1 MKNTNFLLVGVGG
14 QGTLLASNVLAQ
26 VGVKAGFDVKKA
38 EVHGM
43 AQRGGSVSSHVRWGE
58 KVYSPLIGRG
68 EVDYLVAF
76 EKLEALRY
84 VTMLRPGGMAIVGD
98 MRIPPLSVSSGDD
111 VYPDNEEVERI
122 LGEVTDDLHFIRSL
136 HLAEEAGNARAHN
149 VVVLGALSNLISQV
163 PPDIWLEVIAE
174 LVPAKFIEVNQR
186 AFQAGKSANWESGI
200 REFPDY

>member
-58 KVYSPLIGRG
+58 KIHSPLIGRG

-84 VTMLRPGGMAIVGD
+84 VGMLRPGGTAIVGN

-111 VYPDNEEVERI
+111 VYPDDEEVLRM
-122 LGEVTDDLHFIRSL
+122 LGEVTNDLHFVPSL
-136 HLAEEAGNARAHN
+136 RLAEEAGNARAHN
-149 VVVLGALSNLISQV
+149 IVVLGALSNFVTQV
-163 PPDIWLEVIAE
+163 ASDIWLEVIAE
-174 LVPAKFIEVNQR
+174 SVPAKFVEVNQR
-186 AFQAGKSANWESGI
+186 AFQAGKSVNS
-200 REFPDY
+200 

>member
-1 MKNTNFLLVGVGG
+1 VKDMRFLLVGVGG

-26 VGVKAGFDVKKA
+26 VGVKTGFDVKKA

-68 EVDYLVAF
+68 EVDYLVSL
-76 EKLEALRY
+76 EKLEVLRY
-84 VTMLRPGGMAIVGD
+84 VGMLRPGGIAIVGD

-111 VYPDNEEVERI
+111 VYPDDEEVRRI
-122 LGEVTDDLHFIRSL
+122 LGEVTNGLHFVPSIR
-136 HLAEEAGNARAHN
+136 LAEEAGDARAHN
-149 VVVLGALSNLISQV
+149 IVVLGALSNFISQI

-174 LVPAKFIEVNQR
+174 LVPTKFIEVNQR
-186 AFQAGKSANWESGI
+186 AFQAGKLVSS
-200 REFPDY
+200 

>member
-68 EVDYLVAF
+68 EVDYLVSL

-84 VTMLRPGGMAIVGD
+84 VSMLRPGGTAIVGD

-111 VYPDNEEVERI
+111 VYPSDEEVRRM
-122 LGEVTDDLHFIRSL
+122 LGEVTDDFHLVPSL
-136 HLAEEAGNARAHN
+136 RLAEEAGDARVHN
-149 VVVLGALSNLISQV
+149 LVVLGALSSFITQV
-163 PPDIWLEVIAE
+163 ALDIWLEVIAE
-174 LVPAKFIEVNQR
+174 WVPEKYIELNQR
-186 AFQAGKSANWESGI
+186 AFGWAERLA
-200 REFPDY
+200 

>member
-1 MKNTNFLLVGVGG
+1 MHRRQDRMKNTNFLLVGVGG

-58 KVYSPLIGRG
+58 KIRSPLIGRG

-84 VTMLRPGGMAIVGD
+84 VSMLRPGGTAIIGD

-111 VYPDNEEVERI
+111 VYPDDEEVRRM
-122 LGEVTDDLHFIRSL
+122 LSEVTDDLHFVPSL
-136 HLAEEAGNARAHN
+136 RLAEEVGNARAHN
-149 VVVLGALSNLISQV
+149 IVVLGVLSNLIAQV
-163 PPDIWLEVIAE
+163 PPEVWLEVITE
-174 LVPAKFIEVNQR
+174 WVPEKYVEVNRR
-186 AFQAGKSANWESGI
+186 AFQVGRSGNW
-200 REFPDY
+200 

>member
-1 MKNTNFLLVGVGG
+1 MKDMSFLLVGVGG
-14 QGTLLASNVLAQ
+14 QGTLLASNVVAQ

-58 KVYSPLIGRG
+58 KVHSPLIGQG

-84 VTMLRPGGMAIVGD
+84 VSMLRPGGTAIVGD

-111 VYPDNEEVERI
+111 VYPDDDEVRRM
-122 LGEVTDDLHFIRSL
+122 LSEVTDDLHFIQSL
-136 HLAEEAGNARAHN
+136 RLAEEAGNTRAHN
-149 VVVLGALSNLISQV
+149 VVVLGALSNFISQV
-163 PPDIWLEVIAE
+163 PPDIWLEVIE
-174 LVPAKFIEVNQR
+174 EWVPKKYIDVNQR
-186 AFQAGKSANWESGI
+186 AFQAGKSVNS
-200 REFPDY
+200 

>member
-1 MKNTNFLLVGVGG
+1 MKNMNFLLVGVGG

-68 EVDYLVAF
+68 EVDYLVSL

-84 VTMLRPGGMAIVGD
+84 VAMLRPGGTAIVGD

-111 VYPDNEEVERI
+111 VYPNDEEVRRM
-122 LGEVTDDLHFIRSL
+122 LSEVTDDFYLVPSL
-136 HLAEEAGNARAHN
+136 SLAKEAGDARAHN
-149 VVVLGALSNLISQV
+149 LVVLGALSNFITQV
-163 PPDIWLEVIAE
+163 APDLWLEVIAE
-174 LVPAKFIEVNQR
+174 WVPEKYIALNQR
-186 AFQAGKSANWESGI
+186 AFQLG
-200 REFPDY
+200 REVGLKRKA